1 MPSELNVMAAGG
13 ARREQGPG
21 WIALIP
27 ALVTLGVT
35 LYRIQRPSYNRDE
48 AATLL
53 AVHRSFPELLRML
66 GNTDVVHGA
75 YYALM
80 WVITRLAGSSEFA
93 TRFPSA
99 VGMAVAAGGVTLIGR
114 RLISGRA
121 GLAGGLVFAVLPS
134 VTWYAGIAREYA
146 IVTALAT
153 VASYLFLRVLDA
165 GGTRWRWPVAYGAAL
180 AAMGLGNFFSL
191 LIIPAHAVTLTAWA
205 RNNRGVARRV
215 VVGWL
220 SAAAVAVAVVS
231 PVIVAGYAQ
240 RYQIQWIK
248 WQGMRGVVG
257 LTELVGTPPEFFML
271 AAVTVGGLLTSAA
284 RGRSVLRADWP
295 GRLLALA
302 LPWLLVPG
310 ALLFAVSLVHP
321 VYTFRYIVFCIPALA
336 LLAGAALTAL
346 SRAVGP
352 PALGWVVAA
361 AALALIAG
369 AGMPTQIGERGP
381 AGRDYSIRGADQI
394 VARSA
399 HPGDALLNLSY
410 WPMSQGGGVE
420 RLLEAPYSFGLARLH
435 DVSRGAAPVP
445 SASPGGTFAP
455 EAVIRQRLATV
466 TRLWVASWNYRQ
478 PPGVASWSRTPEKY
492 LHSLGFTRSRTWHL
506 HRVWLWLYIRHPG
519 ATSGLG

>member
-1 MPSELNVMAAGG
+1 M
-13 ARREQGPG
+13 
-21 WIALIP
+21 
-27 ALVTLGVT
+27 
-35 LYRIQRPSYNRDE
+35 
-48 AATLL
+48 
-53 AVHRSFPELLRML
+53 
-66 GNTDVVHGA
+66 
-75 YYALM
+75 
-80 WVITRLAGSSEFA
+80 
-93 TRFPSA
+93 
-99 VGMAVAAGGVTLIGR
+99 
-114 RLISGRA
+114 
-121 GLAGGLVFAVLPS
+121 
-134 VTWYAGIAREYA
+134 
-146 IVTALAT
+146 
-153 VASYLFLRVLDA
+153 
-165 GGTRWRWPVAYGAAL
+165 AYGAAL

-257 LTELVGTPPEFFML
+257 LTELVGKPPEFFIL

-394 VARSA
+394 VARSTPGRRPAEHQLLA
-399 HPGDALLNLSY
+399 HESG
-410 WPMSQGGGVE
+410 
-420 RLLEAPYSFGLARLH
+420 RR
-435 DVSRGAAPVP
+435 RGAAARGPIFIRARA
-445 SASPGGTFAP
+445 AS
-455 EAVIRQRLATV
+455 R
-466 TRLWVASWNYRQ
+466 RQ
-478 PPGVASWSRTPEKY
+478 PGRCASAIRVARWHIRT
-492 LHSLGFTRSRTWHL
+492 
-506 HRVWLWLYIRHPG
+506 
-519 ATSGLG
+519 